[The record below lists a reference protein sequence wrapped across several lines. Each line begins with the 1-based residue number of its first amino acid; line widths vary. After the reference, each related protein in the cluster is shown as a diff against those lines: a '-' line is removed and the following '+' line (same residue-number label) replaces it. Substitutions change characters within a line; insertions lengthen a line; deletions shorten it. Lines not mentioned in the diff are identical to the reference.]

1 MSDYLRG
8 RATYHGRLTTDGPL
22 WICFRRE
29 ELTMVRNLAIAL
41 CLSFAAAAQQ
51 PAGAP
56 VAQTAPQPAAT
67 QPAPAADKPAA
78 APVTEKASAD
88 QAVSADGKMHLDAA
102 IAFLKAWGKGRWDEA
117 RPVAAD
123 KVAVKLGDKS
133 YDVDV
138 AGGKSDVKAVL
149 PFRGLSTVREQG
161 TGKVVGIAV
170 SELAVKT
177 DASEKRGKARLTTE
191 DKDGQVRVTAVELE

>member
-1 MSDYLRG
+1 
-8 RATYHGRLTTDGPL
+8 
-22 WICFRRE
+22 
-29 ELTMVRNLAIAL
+29 MVRNFAIAL
-41 CLSFAAAAQQ
+41 SLSFAAAAQQ

-56 VAQTAPQPAAT
+56 AAQPAPQPAAAAEK
-67 QPAPAADKPAA
+67 PAPAAEKPAPAAEKPAPAAEKAAPAAEKPAA
-78 APVTEKASAD
+78 APATEKAPAE
-88 QAVSADGKMHLDAA
+88 QAISADGKMHIDAA

-138 AGGKSDVKAVL
+138 AGGKSEVKAVL
-149 PFRGLSTVREQG
+149 PFRGLSTVREPG
-161 TGKVVGIAV
+161 SGKVVGIAV

-177 DASEKRGKARLTTE
+177 DSAEKRGKARLTTE
-191 DKDGQVRVTAVELE
+191 DKDGQVRVTAVEME

>member
-1 MSDYLRG
+1 
-8 RATYHGRLTTDGPL
+8 
-22 WICFRRE
+22 
-29 ELTMVRNLAIAL
+29 MVRNVAIAF

-51 PAGAP
+51 PAA
-56 VAQTAPQPAAT
+56 QPATDSAAAA
-67 QPAPAADKPAA
+67 QPAPAAEKPAA
-78 APVTEKASAD
+78 PAAPEKTAAD

-117 RPVAAD
+117 KPVAAD
-123 KVAVKLGDKS
+123 KVPVKMGDKS

-138 AGGKSDVKAVL
+138 AGGKSDVRAVL

-161 TGKVVGIAV
+161 KVVGIAV
-170 SELAVKT
+170 NELAVRT
-177 DASEKRGKARLTTE
+177 DAAEKRGKARLTTE

>member
-1 MSDYLRG
+1 
-8 RATYHGRLTTDGPL
+8 
-22 WICFRRE
+22 
-29 ELTMVRNLAIAL
+29 MVRNVAIAL

-56 VAQTAPQPAAT
+56 ATQTAPEPAAAA
-67 QPAPAADKPAA
+67 QAPAAAAQAPAA
-78 APVTEKASAD
+78 APAAEKAPAD
-88 QAVSADGKMHLDAA
+88 QAISADGKMHLDAA
-102 IAFLKAWGKGRWDEA
+102 VAFLKAWGKGRWDDA

-149 PFRGLSTVREQG
+149 PFRGLSTVREPG
-161 TGKVVGIAV
+161 SGKVVGIAV

-177 DASEKRGKARLTTE
+177 DGAEKRGKARLTTQ

>member
-1 MSDYLRG
+1 
-8 RATYHGRLTTDGPL
+8 
-22 WICFRRE
+22 
-29 ELTMVRNLAIAL
+29 MVRNVAIAL
-41 CLSFAAAAQQ
+41 SLSFAAAAQQ

-56 VAQTAPQPAAT
+56 AAQPAPQPAAAAA
-67 QPAPAADKPAA
+67 QPAPAAEKPAA
-78 APVTEKASAD
+78 APATEKAPVD
-88 QAVSADGKMHLDAA
+88 QAISADGKMHIDAA

-138 AGGKSDVKAVL
+138 AGGKSEVKAVL
-149 PFRGLSTVREQG
+149 PFRGLSTVREPG
-161 TGKVVGIAV
+161 SGKVVGIAV

-177 DASEKRGKARLTTE
+177 DGAEKRGKARLTTE

>member
-1 MSDYLRG
+1 
-8 RATYHGRLTTDGPL
+8 
-22 WICFRRE
+22 
-29 ELTMVRNLAIAL
+29 MVRNVAIAL
-41 CLSFAAAAQQ
+41 SLSFAAAAQQ

-56 VAQTAPQPAAT
+56 AAQPAPQPAAAAA
-67 QPAPAADKPAA
+67 QPAPAAEKPAAAAQPAPAAEKPAA
-78 APVTEKASAD
+78 APATQKAPAD
-88 QAVSADGKMHLDAA
+88 QSISADGKMHIDAA

-138 AGGKSDVKAVL
+138 AGGKSEVKAVL
-149 PFRGLSTVREQG
+149 PFRGLSTVREPG
-161 TGKVVGIAV
+161 SGKVVGIAV

-177 DASEKRGKARLTTE
+177 DGAEKRGKARLTTE

>member
-1 MSDYLRG
+1 M
-8 RATYHGRLTTDGPL
+8 
-22 WICFRRE
+22 
-29 ELTMVRNLAIAL
+29 MRNFALAF

-56 VAQTAPQPAAT
+56 AAAPAEAKPAAAQPAPAVA
-67 QPAPAADKPAA
+67 QPAPAAAQPAA
-78 APVTEKASAD
+78 MPAPAKAAPE
-88 QAVSADGKMHLDAA
+88 QTISADGKMHIDAA

-138 AGGKSDVKAVL
+138 AGGKSEVKAVL
-149 PFRGLSTVREQG
+149 PFRGLSTVREPG
-161 TGKVVGIAV
+161 SGKVVGIAV

-177 DASEKRGKARLTTE
+177 DSAEKRGKARLTTE
-191 DKDGQVRVTAVELE
+191 DKDGQVRVTAVEMQ

>member
-1 MSDYLRG
+1 
-8 RATYHGRLTTDGPL
+8 
-22 WICFRRE
+22 
-29 ELTMVRNLAIAL
+29 MVRNLAIVF

-51 PAGAP
+51 PA
-56 VAQTAPQPAAT
+56 AQSAAEPTASA
-67 QPAPAADKPAA
+67 QPAPAAEKPAA
-78 APVTEKASAD
+78 APEKPAAD

-102 IAFLKAWGKGRWDEA
+102 IAFLKAWGKGRWDDA
-117 RPVAAD
+117 KTVAAD
-123 KVAVKLGDKS
+123 KVPVKMGDKS

-161 TGKVVGIAV
+161 KVVGIAV
-170 SELAVKT
+170 SDLAVKA
-177 DASEKRGKARLTTE
+177 DGAEKRGQARLTTE